1 MRALPAILTGAALLL
16 AAGGCT
22 GGGAKTPSDPQEL
35 ADRALAAMA
44 DLDSYRAELDF
55 GSSEA
60 GPLLA
65 EFVRPQSYRLQ
76 GGFKQQQTGTGEPV
90 DRVIESIYIDDGS
103 YHRECEKVDVGC
115 GEWEGGEAYTPAPS
129 GPSPLYLPQ
138 WPLAGLDLA
147 DDLKLAGREDLD
159 GQSMLKLTGTVNHI
173 RAVMENIRSLY
184 AEAGVTAFGQDCQ
197 DTPDGGQT
205 CRDLTYD
212 EALQQQEPA
221 LTFYDSHPGTL
232 EVWLSA
238 EDYRVRRVQLTVP
251 PFDDPSQGGDPSSV
265 ETSVT
270 FSYSKFNDVTIK
282 API

>member
-1 MRALPAILTGAALLL
+1 MKAFLVILAGAALLL
-16 AAGGCT
+16 AAGACT
-22 GGGAKTPSDPQEL
+22 GGGKTPSDPQEL

-60 GPLLA
+60 GPLLT
-65 EFVRPQSYRLQ
+65 EFARPQSYRLQ
-76 GGFKQQQTGTGEPV
+76 GGFKKQSEGGEPV
-90 DRVIESIYIDDGS
+90 DRVIESIYIDNGS
-103 YHRECEKVDVGC
+103 YHRECDKADVGC
-115 GEWEGGEAYTPAPS
+115 GEWQLGPADTPAPA

-147 DDLKLAGREDLD
+147 DDLKLAGREELD
-159 GQSMLKLTGTVNHI
+159 GEPMLKLTGTVNHI
-173 RAVMENIRSLY
+173 RAVMENIRRLY

-205 CRDLTYD
+205 CRDLTFD

-221 LTFYDSHPGTL
+221 LTFYDGHPGTL

-238 EDYRVRRVQLTVP
+238 EGYRVHRVHVTVP
-251 PFDDPSQGGDPSSV
+251 PFNDPSQGGDPSSV
-265 ETSVT
+265 ETSVI